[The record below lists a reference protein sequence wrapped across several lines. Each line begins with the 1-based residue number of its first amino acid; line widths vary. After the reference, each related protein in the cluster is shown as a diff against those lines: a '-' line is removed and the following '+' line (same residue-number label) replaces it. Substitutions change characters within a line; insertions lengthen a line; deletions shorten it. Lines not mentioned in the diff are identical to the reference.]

1 MKDKTYLWPWSDISV
16 NTRNLQCT
24 AIRAVDNSSV
34 ETPKQGRKNNQPDE
48 ETNLSSEKFLLI

>member
-24 AIRAVDNSSV
+24 AVRAVDNSSV
-34 ETPKQGRKNNQPDE
+34 ETPKQGRKHNQPDE
-48 ETNLSSEKFLLI
+48 EINLS